1 MSVGI
6 NMKFLAEMLWRD
18 LYIRS
23 PENNNCMLDYIYPFL
38 LIHKKL
44 QLAGI
49 GTIQLERVSAAV
61 DASGENIAAPY
72 EKVSFSAGQVTTD
85 ASFIAWVATVDHLDI
100 ETATSTTQ
108 TALQDLAS
116 SIHLQQSVVIAG
128 VGSFTKEG
136 AGISFKPHEPLYTP
150 QDAIAIPAG
159 LKWSFKKGLF
169 IKELPM
175 SVMDTYWWIAA
186 VLLAVAGTLAI
197 VNYYFN
203 FNTQF

>member
-1 MSVGI
+1 
-6 NMKFLAEMLWRD
+6 MKFLAAMLWRD

-23 PENNNCMLDYIYPFL
+23 LENNSRMLDYIYPFL

-49 GTIQLERVSAAV
+49 GTIHLERVSAVV
-61 DASGENIAAPY
+61 DPSGERITAPF
-72 EKVSFSAGQVTTD
+72 EKVSFTPGGEVTD
-85 ASFIAWVATVDHLDI
+85 ASFMAWVAAIDHLDI
-100 ETATSTTQ
+100 DTATSTTQ
-108 TALQDLAS
+108 LAVQDLAS
-116 SIHLQQSVVIAG
+116 SIHLKQQVAIAS
-128 VGSFTKEG
+128 VGSFYKEG

-169 IKELPM
+169 IKELPLSM
-175 SVMDTYWWIAA
+175 MDTYWWVAA

>member
-1 MSVGI
+1 
-6 NMKFLAEMLWRD
+6 
-18 LYIRS
+18 
-23 PENNNCMLDYIYPFL
+23 MLDYIYPFL

-85 ASFIAWVATVDHLDI
+85 ASFIAWVATVDRLDI

-175 SVMDTYWWIAA
+175 SMMDTYWWVAA

>member
-1 MSVGI
+1 
-6 NMKFLAEMLWRD
+6 MKFLAEMLWRD

-44 QLAGI
+44 QLTGI
-49 GTIQLERVSAAV
+49 GTLQLERVSAAV

-72 EKVSFSAGQVTTD
+72 EKVSFNAGQVATD
-85 ASFIAWVATVDHLDI
+85 PSFMAWVAAIDHLDI
-100 ETATSTTQ
+100 DKATSTTQ
-108 TALQDLAS
+108 LAVQDLAS
-116 SIHLQQSVVIAG
+116 SIHLKQQVAIAS
-128 VGSFTKEG
+128 VGSFYKEV

-169 IKELPM
+169 IKELPL
-175 SVMDTYWWIAA
+175 SIMDTYWWVGAII
-186 VLLAVAGTLAI
+186 LALAGTLAI
-197 VNYYFN
+197 VNYYSN
-203 FNTQF
+203 FNVQF